1 MLKFMGANTS
11 LSVHQA
17 KELIEV
23 STGLSDQPISMV
35 VYLLYITLLVSFAG

>member
-1 MLKFMGANTS
+1 MTEEQMLKFMGANTR

-23 STGLSDQPISMV
+23 PTIV
-35 VYLLYITLLVSFAG
+35 